1 MKRTPKSEKFQRFER
16 GENLTAKHVN
26 STSNV
31 VERLAR
37 GYLEADRHRPAFKF
51 LRLDEVLGQFGESD
65 SQFWNQEGVA
75 QYFKESDHLLH
86 DTDPEERKSTVTNPW
101 PACPFDDNQIVLCVQ
116 TSQSGV
122 YMPVAPVTIRHAI
135 TVADSNGNYPACGA
149 NVYPI
154 KFTKKV
160 FAKVAGYQ
168 SVSTTYLD
176 TFDTRP
182 DDVVLNIYDGETSYL
197 PIGTEVTCYFI
208 VDSWFT
214 NTCCGEICE
223 SSSSSSA
230 SVSSSYSSQS
240 YSSQSSSSRSSSS
253 ASSKSSSSKSSASSS
268 ESSQS
273 DSSSNSSVSQS
284 SSASSSASSASSAS
298 ASSASSM
305 SASASSA
312 SASSISVSNSSASVS
327 DASSDGSSASVSASA
342 SLSGS
347 FTCVD
352 VITGV
357 SFDENTCTLTWLSQT
372 ICFPDSLGI
381 TVGAE
386 S

>member
-1 MKRTPKSEKFQRFER
+1 MKRTPKSEKFQRFGV

-26 STSNV
+26 HTSDA

-37 GYLEADRHRPAFKF
+37 EYMEAGRHRPAFKF
-51 LRLDEVLGQFGESD
+51 MRLDEVLGQFGESD

-86 DTDPEERKSTVTNPW
+86 DTDPEERKTTITNPW
-101 PACPFDDNQIVLCVQ
+101 PACPFDDDQIVLCVQ

-135 TVADSNGNYPACGA
+135 TVADSSGSYPACGA

-154 KFTKKV
+154 KFTKKT

-182 DDVVLNIYDGETSYL
+182 DDFVLNIYDGETSYL

-273 DSSSNSSVSQS
+273 DSSSDSSVSQS
-284 SSASSSASSASSAS
+284 QSSSASSASSAS
-298 ASSASSM
+298 SVSISLS
-305 SASASSA
+305 SASSA
-312 SASSISVSNSSASVS
+312 SASSVSDMSSQSSPSVSNSSG
-327 DASSDGSSASVSASA
+327 GSSASISASA
-342 SLSGS
+342 SLTGS

-357 SFDENTCTLTWLSQT
+357 SFDENTCTLTWLSRP

-381 TVGAE
+381 TIGAE